1 MIACP
6 LPMLAAS
13 SHNKSPVETGLTT
26 VDSV

>member
-6 LPMLAAS
+6 LPHARGIITQ
-13 SHNKSPVETGLTT
+13 KSPVETGLTT